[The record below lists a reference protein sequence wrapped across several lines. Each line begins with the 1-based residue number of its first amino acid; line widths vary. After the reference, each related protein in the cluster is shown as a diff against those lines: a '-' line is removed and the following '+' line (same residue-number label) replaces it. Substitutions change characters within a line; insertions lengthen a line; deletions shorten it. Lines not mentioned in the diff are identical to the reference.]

1 MWQPD
6 SETRDRIAVVR
17 ILFVSSEVAPYSKTG
32 GLGDVSSAL
41 PACLQA
47 MGHDVTVVT
56 PLYRMV
62 RESDQRLHPVYDR
75 VGVRAMGGAGFDAYL
90 AEDGRTWF
98 VDFPP
103 LYDRESIYT
112 NDSDEHLRFLFLTH
126 AALELCRRRAWS
138 PAIAHGNDWQTGMLP
153 LLLRST
159 YAGDHLFAFTRSV
172 FTIHN
177 LRYQGVFGSAI
188 LTDLG
193 LGGFEHLL
201 HQDHLREGR
210 INFMEHALLYADAI
224 TTVSPTY
231 AREIQ
236 TPEHG
241 AGLDAILRRR
251 SPDLFGVLNGI
262 DTNVWNPRIDRY
274 LTAHYSEQNLD
285 EKSKNKA
292 ALLQRGGLDGD
303 SEAALI
309 GMVSRLT
316 AQKGIELTI
325 RPLVKR
331 LQAGMIT
338 LVALGSGEKR
348 LEDAL
353 GQLAA
358 LFPDRAYY
366 QRGYDEGLAH
376 LIEGGADT
384 FLMPSQYEPSGL
396 NQMYSL
402 AYGTP
407 PIVRRTGGL
416 ADTVSQYDPTTG
428 QGTGFVFDHYTEDGL
443 SWALDR
449 ALQVFPHREE
459 WRRLQ
464 LNGMAED
471 NSWERRGTEYDE
483 IYQRLSLPRP
493 A

>member
-1 MWQPD
+1 M
-6 SETRDRIAVVR
+6 RDRIAVVR
-17 ILFVSSEVAPYSKTG
+17 ILFVSSEVSPYSKTG

-47 MGHDVTVVT
+47 IGHDVSVVT

-62 RESDQRLHPVYDR
+62 RESDHLLHPVYDR

-90 AEDGRTWF
+90 ADDGRTWF

-112 NDSDEHLRFLFLTH
+112 NSSDEHLRFLFLTH
-126 AALELCRRRAWS
+126 AALELCRRRGWS

-153 LLLRST
+153 LYLRST
-159 YAGDHLFAFTRSV
+159 YAGDPLFAFTRSV

-177 LRYQGVFGSAI
+177 LGYQGVFGSAI
-188 LTDLG
+188 LPDLG
-193 LGGFEHLL
+193 LGDQEHLL

-241 AGLDAILRRR
+241 AGLDALLRRR
-251 SPDLFGVLNGI
+251 SQDLFGILNGI
-262 DTNVWNPRIDRY
+262 DTNVWNPRIDRH
-274 LTAHYSEQNLD
+274 LTAPYSEQNLD
-285 EKSKNKA
+285 DKRQNKA
-292 ALLQRGGLDGD
+292 ALLRRGGLDEKAETLLVGV
-303 SEAALI
+303 
-309 GMVSRLT
+309 VSRLT
-316 AQKGIELTI
+316 AQKGIELMI
-325 RPLVKR
+325 RPLAKR
-331 LQAGMIT
+331 LQSGRISV
-338 LVALGSGEKR
+338 VALGSGEKR
-348 LEDAL
+348 LENAL
-353 GQLAA
+353 GQLAEF
-358 LFPDRAYY
+358 FPDRAHF

-376 LIEGGADT
+376 MIEGGADT

-407 PIVRRTGGL
+407 PVVRRTGGL
-416 ADTVSQYDPTTG
+416 ADTVSHYDPTNG
-428 QGTGFVFDHYTEDGL
+428 QGTGFVFDEYTEDGL
-443 SWALDR
+443 AGALDQ
-449 ALQVFPHREE
+449 ALQVFPYREE

-471 NSWERRGTEYDE
+471 NSWERRGAEYDE
-483 IYQRLSLPRP
+483 IYQRLSPSRST
-493 A
+493 

>member
-1 MWQPD
+1 MPD
-6 SETRDRIAVVR
+6 RKGHDRIVAVR
-17 ILFVSSEVAPYSKTG
+17 ILFVSSEVTPFSKTG
-32 GLGDVSSAL
+32 GLADVSSAL

-62 RESDQRLHPVYDR
+62 RQGDHRLHPVYDH

-112 NDSDEHLRFLFLTH
+112 NDPDEHLRFLFLTH

-153 LLLRST
+153 LYLRST
-159 YAGDHLFAFTRSV
+159 YAGDHHFALTRTV

-177 LRYQGVFGSAI
+177 LGYQGVFGSAI
-188 LTDLG
+188 ISDLG
-193 LGGFEHLL
+193 LGGQEHLL

-210 INFMEHALLYADAI
+210 INFMEHGLLYADAI

-241 AGLDAILRRR
+241 AGLDALLRSR
-251 SPDLFGVLNGI
+251 SRDLSGILNGI
-262 DTNVWNPRIDRY
+262 DTNVWDPRIDRY
-274 LTAHYSEQNLD
+274 LSAQYSEQTLD
-285 EKSKNKA
+285 EKRHNKA
-292 ALLQRGGLDGD
+292 ALLRRGGLDD
-303 SEAALI
+303 AAPRALL

-316 AQKGIELTI
+316 AQKGIELML
-325 RPLVKR
+325 RPLAKR
-331 LQAGMIT
+331 LQAGRIAF
-338 LVALGSGEKR
+338 VALGSGEKR

-358 LFPDRAYY
+358 IFPDRAHYH
-366 QRGYDEGLAH
+366 RGYDEGLAH
-376 LIEGGADT
+376 LIEGGSDA
-384 FLMPSQYEPSGL
+384 FLMPSRYEPSGL

-416 ADTVSQYDPTTG
+416 ADTVSHYDQTTG

-443 SWALDR
+443 SWALDQ
-449 ALQVFPHREE
+449 ALQVFPHREA

-471 NSWERRGTEYDE
+471 NSWERRGAEYDE
-483 IYQRLSLPRP
+483 IYQRLSPPRP
-493 A
+493 P